1 MKAKSGHKT
10 RRSKRPIR
18 INREW
23 IIGVATTPFRV
34 QERGGFTPKAAI
46 VLEYP
51 LIIANQLFHPDDPI
65 DWKKI
70 LEEAL
75 HSPLV
80 GAPRSTKSSKIWPN
94 VSHREILL
102 THRVA

>member
-1 MKAKSGHKT
+1 VDH
-10 RRSKRPIR
+10 RRRHDSI
-18 INREW
+18 
-23 IIGVATTPFRV
+23 RV

-70 LEEAL
+70 LEEAF
-75 HSPLV
+75 
-80 GAPRSTKSSKIWPN
+80 
-94 VSHREILL
+94 
-102 THRVA
+102 